1 MPGKKNEAIL
11 RKNHKK
17 EGFFMPLDGIYLACL
32 RQELESTLAN
42 ARITRIYQPG
52 KRELTLSFRQP
63 GSNHLLL
70 ISAHPLLARVH
81 LTTESRDN
89 PLKPPAF
96 CMLMRKYWEGGRL
109 LRVTQPDLERILI
122 FESQNID
129 EFGLVSQTELI
140 CECMGKHSNAILVKK
155 EAGGGRKILGS
166 LIPVYPEMSRVRT
179 VLAGEPYISPP
190 PQEKFY
196 LGSLGEG
203 NRDFF
208 KERLQEQ
215 GQKSLKNALIA
226 VLQGIGPLTSETLLE
241 EAGLPLSLAAEN
253 LDPHQGFPLLWKSLS
268 GLKGRLARVDF
279 RPTLLLGPDGEFLD
293 FAAWPPSKKD
303 RQGFSLQ
310 EFESPSSLLDVFY
323 TAKEASSR
331 VKDLKA
337 LLAQKIHKELERLT
351 RKSGYQKK
359 ELTSAEKGEAYR
371 KQGEIL
377 TAHLYRVKRGDQS
390 ATLPDIYHPGGEDIR
405 ISLDPSLSPAQNA
418 QKYFKK
424 YKKALTAKRELSRR
438 MKSTELEIHYLEG
451 LYFLM
456 EGAGLDELL
465 GIREELVEEG
475 YIKPEKASEN
485 KQKTVRMSPLKFV
498 SSDGINI
505 FVGKNNRQNDLLT
518 LKKADKE
525 DLWFHVKDHPGSHI
539 VVRNASPPYKTLQE
553 AALLAAYHSRG
564 KNSANVAVD
573 YTKVKNVRKPKGA
586 KPGMVIYD
594 NHKTLYVTPAREK
607 LPPLSPPG

>member
-1 MPGKKNEAIL
+1 
-11 RKNHKK
+11 
-17 EGFFMPLDGIYLACL
+17 MPLDGIFLACL
-32 RQELESTLAN
+32 RQELESTLLN
-42 ARITRIYQPG
+42 ARITRVYQPG
-52 KRELTLSFRQP
+52 KRELTVSFRQP

-81 LTTESRDN
+81 LTAESRDN

-155 EAGGGRKILGS
+155 EADGGRRILGS

-179 VLAGEPYISPP
+179 VLAGEPYMSPP

-196 LGSLGEG
+196 LGSLGEA
-203 NRDFF
+203 NRNIF
-208 KERLQEQ
+208 KDRLQEQ
-215 GQKSLKNALIA
+215 GLKSLKNALIA

-241 EAGLPLSLAAEN
+241 EAGLSPDLAAAG
-253 LDPHQGFPLLWKSLS
+253 LDPQRFPLLWESLL
-268 GLKGRLARVDF
+268 GLKGRLSREDF
-279 RPTLLLGPDGEFLD
+279 RPALLLGPDGEFLD
-293 FAAWPPSKKD
+293 FAAWPPQRKG

-310 EFESPSSLLDVFY
+310 EFESPSNLLDVFY
-323 TAKEASSR
+323 TAKEASIK

-337 LLAQKIHKELERLT
+337 LLTQIIHKELERLT

-359 ELTSAEKGEAYR
+359 ELLSAEKGEAYR

-377 TAHLYRVKRGDQS
+377 TAHLYRVKRGDAS
-390 ATLPDIYHPGGEDIR
+390 ATLPDIYDPAGEDIH

-424 YKKALTAKRELSRR
+424 YKKALTARRELSRR

-451 LYFLM
+451 LYFLI
-456 EGAGLDELL
+456 EGAGFDELL

-475 YIKPEKASEN
+475 YIKPGKAAET
-485 KQKTVRMSPLKFV
+485 KQKAVWMSPLKFI

-525 DLWFHVKDHPGSHI
+525 DLWFHVKDHPGSHVI
-539 VVRNASPPYKTLQE
+539 VRNASPPYKTLEE

-594 NHKTLYVTPAREK
+594 NHKTLYVTPARDK
-607 LPPLSPPG
+607 LPPLSSPGS